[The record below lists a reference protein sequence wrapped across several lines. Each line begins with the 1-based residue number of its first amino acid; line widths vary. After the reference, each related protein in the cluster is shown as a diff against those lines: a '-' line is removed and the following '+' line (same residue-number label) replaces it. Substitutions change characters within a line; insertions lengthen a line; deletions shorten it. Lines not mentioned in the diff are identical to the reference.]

1 MAASTHPRSQ
11 PHTDRSTV
19 ILYVLLTF
27 GAVLMALP
35 LVQMILTSL
44 KSAAEAA
51 AVPPTLF
58 PANPSLSAYRTV
70 LTEAPFFTWFRNS
83 VVVAL
88 SVTAIQLF
96 TSTLGGY
103 IFAKFDFPFK
113 NILFTLILATL
124 MVPFPVVLIPV
135 YLIISKLQLLN
146 TLFALIVPSMV
157 TAFGMFLMRQFAA
170 AVPSELLDA
179 ARLDGAGE
187 FTIYARL
194 VLPQLR
200 PAMATLGIFTFMAT
214 WNDYLWPLIV
224 INDQNR
230 MTLPLALTFFNSQHS
245 TRYDLMMAASVL
257 IIGPI
262 ILIFLFFQRQFV
274 NAVAL
279 SGMK

>member
-1 MAASTHPRSQ
+1 MAASTHPRAQ
-11 PHTDRSTV
+11 THTDRGTV

-103 IFAKFDFPFK
+103 IFAKFDFPFR

-135 YLIISKLQLLN
+135 YLIISKLQLIN